1 MTLYTTIRDIHIL
14 AGMVALATFWTA
26 ATLRKGSS
34 AHRIVGRTYL
44 IAMAVISVSGI
55 YIALNAF
62 TQGRPVFGAFLM
74 YLVVIVA
81 TPTWLGWRVVREKR
95 DFKGYTG
102 PIYHALAWVNIAAGL
117 TMLALGFAYNNLLIG
132 ALSAVALITGPLM
145 IRFARQEKPAR
156 QWWLQRHYIFMLGAG
171 VGTHVAFLNLGLSH
185 LVSSD
190 WTTTVQHASFGLPFV
205 AFLIAR
211 LWLDRKYGLRGGTK
225 QRAYGE
231 AVAGTSV

>member
-1 MTLYTTIRDIHIL
+1 MTLYDAIRDLHIT
-14 AGMVALATFWTA
+14 AGAIALATFWSA
-26 ATLRKGSS
+26 ASLRKGSS

-44 IAMAVISVSGI
+44 VSMAMIATTGV
-55 YIALNAF
+55 YIALNAL
-62 TQGRPVFGAFLM
+62 THGRPIFGSFLM

-81 TPTWLGWRVVREKR
+81 TPTWLGWRAVREKR
-95 DFKGYTG
+95 DVKGYTG
-102 PIYHALAWVNIAAGL
+102 PIYHALAWVNIAAGVTIL
-117 TMLALGFAYNNLLIG
+117 TLGIAYDVWLFA

-156 QWWLQRHYIFMLGAG
+156 QWWLQRHYVLMLGAG

-205 AFLIAR
+205 VFLIAR